1 MRYHV
6 SFILIFYYTLS
17 RIIFSRNSLWMV
29 IMEDICP
36 STLHKTIMEWEIQ
49 DRIVLSSL
57 WLWTFPRELL
67 SLSLLLCTI
76 RSSPNNRLWGI
87 ELYIERE
94 ISPQGHCKDLNNY
107 ICRTDGWL
115 GEEEVSWLKREMR
128 IDRILLACKRFMNE
142 GNELK
147 KAG

>member
-1 MRYHV
+1 M
-6 SFILIFYYTLS
+6 L
-17 RIIFSRNSLWMV
+17 
-29 IMEDICP
+29 
-36 STLHKTIMEWEIQ
+36 
-49 DRIVLSSL
+49 
-57 WLWTFPRELL
+57 
-67 SLSLLLCTI
+67 
-76 RSSPNNRLWGI
+76 
-87 ELYIERE
+87 IERG